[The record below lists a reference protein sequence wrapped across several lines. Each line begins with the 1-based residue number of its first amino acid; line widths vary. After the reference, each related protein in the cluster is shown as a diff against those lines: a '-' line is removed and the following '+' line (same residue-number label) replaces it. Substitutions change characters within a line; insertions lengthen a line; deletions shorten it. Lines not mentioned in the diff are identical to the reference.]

1 MSRIKRI
8 NFRVSKPKYMVIRRP
23 AMWYDS
29 ITRVLKI
36 RIRRFHKP
44 KHIINLIDYT
54 MDQYENK
61 LYRLC
66 HLIANDDKRFNTY
79 EKIIEFAINKYGLRK
94 YINKMEDD
102 SWKENLI
109 QKHKEMKERNS
120 RGKVI
125 AEIPLEKTE
134 KTTKSLV
141 IREL

>member
-1 MSRIKRI
+1 
-8 NFRVSKPKYMVIRRP
+8 
-23 AMWYDS
+23 
-29 ITRVLKI
+29 
-36 RIRRFHKP
+36 
-44 KHIINLIDYT
+44 

-109 QKHKEMKERNS
+109 QKHKKVIEDSK
-120 RGKVI
+120 GKVI